1 MPELA
6 NVHAKLDFKPQ
17 ENVEFYKIPYEDKVR
32 EQARQ
37 RRINDEAR
45 QEKLQKRREE
55 KKQQREEKKAKHEAR
70 FNPKQKKKRVGR
82 HQRILEEWDD
92 LAKEERLHKKLKRKK
107 ITQEE
112 YDKQMYGDSVNKGK
126 DDVDIDDMDSVE

>member
-6 NVHAKLDFKPQ
+6 NVHTKLDFKPE

-37 RRINDEAR
+37 KRMKDEGK
-45 QEKLQKRREE
+45 QEKLQKQREEKKQRREE
-55 KKQQREEKKAKHEAR
+55 KKARRQER

-92 LAKEERLHKKLKRKK
+92 LAKEERLHKKLKRGK

-112 YDKQMYGDSVNKGK
+112 YDRQMFGDSVKKGGG
-126 DDVDIDDMDSVE
+126 DVDIDDMDSV